1 MDPMQN
7 PFSPGAGAPPP
18 ELVGRDH
25 ILEEARILV
34 GRILNKKAEQNL
46 LLTGLRGVGKT
57 VLLNEIIRQAQH
69 NGCQV
74 IAIEASEGKSLGSA
88 LAPLLKKTFYA
99 LDRLEGRKESVRKG
113 LIALRNFIGTI
124 KINIG
129 DIGLDIEP
137 LSGLA
142 DTGDIEVDL
151 IDLFECA
158 AQAAEE
164 KGSAIIL
171 VIDEIQYLSSK
182 ELGALIM
189 ALHAMQQRSLPFAL
203 VGAGLPTLPGLAGN
217 AKSYAE
223 RLFRFPSIG
232 ALSRS
237 DLETALVVPFKESGV
252 DIEKIALDEIYT
264 ATLGYP
270 YFVQEWGYQLWN
282 LVSEPHI
289 TPRDIESARERVQA
303 RLDRNFFTVRM
314 ERLTNG
320 EKKFLRTMASFHVE
334 RVKIAELALRMGVSS
349 QALSPRR
356 SSLIK
361 KGMIYSPTHGDIAF
375 TVPLFDGFML
385 RAMPMEA
392 REEQKDHSAF

>member
-1 MDPMQN
+1 MDPLQN

-18 ELVGRDH
+18 ELVGRDP

-34 GRILNKKAEQNL
+34 GRILNKKTEQNL

-57 VLLNEIIRQAQH
+57 VLLNEIIRQAQT

-88 LAPLLKKTFYA
+88 LAPLLKKTFYT
-99 LDRLEGRKESVRKG
+99 LDRLEGRKDAVRKG
-113 LIALRNFIGTI
+113 LVALRNFIGTI

-129 DIGLDIEP
+129 DLGLDIEP
-137 LSGLA
+137 LSGIA
-142 DTGDIEVDL
+142 DTGDMEVDL

-164 KGSAIIL
+164 KGSAIVL
-171 VIDEIQYLSSK
+171 VIDEIQYLSAK

-203 VGAGLPTLPGLAGN
+203 IGAGLPTLPGLAGN

-232 ALSRS
+232 ALSRN
-237 DLETALVVPFKESGV
+237 DLETALAVPFKASRV
-252 DIEKIALDEIYT
+252 DIEKAALDEIYAT
-264 ATLGYP
+264 TLGYP

-282 LVSEPHI
+282 QASGSHI
-289 TPRDIESARERVQA
+289 MLNDVLAARGRVQT
-303 RLDRNFFTVRM
+303 RLDKNFFTVRL
-314 ERLTNG
+314 ERLTLG
-320 EKKFLRTMASFHVE
+320 EKKFLRAMASFHVE
-334 RVKIAELALRMGVSS
+334 RVKLAELALKIGVSS

-361 KGMIYSPTHGDIAF
+361 KGMLYSPTHGDLSF
-375 TVPLFDGFML
+375 TVPLFDEFML
-385 RAMPMEA
+385 RAMPTDSSICNA
-392 REEQKDHSAF
+392 